1 MKVVDRIALKLLP
14 AAGLAI
20 AFQIGQPADPV
31 PLQAPMQ
38 GGTSQVRNRRLQSGE
53 AIIERKHCMPAESN
67 DNRLLLDRQNRRM
80 WMLRPAAQIGGRAA
94 LPQRGNRLLV
104 DFIQRANTL
113 RLS

>member
-1 MKVVDRIALKLLP
+1 
-14 AAGLAI
+14 
-20 AFQIGQPADPV
+20 
-31 PLQAPMQ
+31 
-38 GGTSQVRNRRLQSGE
+38 
-53 AIIERKHCMPAESN
+53 MPAESN